1 MNVVAFVTSH
11 ILGGFKM
18 SKLARDSKVKELL
31 AKQKFNEKEMSEMTD
46 PQIEY
51 YHWLYLEDSVY
62 DYM

>member
-1 MNVVAFVTSH
+1 
-11 ILGGFKM
+11 M

-51 YHWLYLEDSVY
+51 YQWLYLEDSVY